1 MAPRRRG
8 GVRGLRAAI
17 AALAGRSDWLD
28 HFLLRHAPS
37 KTYRA
42 LHLEKLEDRFVWSGS
57 PWSEMVSPEWFQDY
71 TDQHVASHAGPGA
84 WSASAQQEGRASVG
98 GAADTYDW
106 IVRFDTASLDGVT
119 SAAQTTSLLAQS
131 GIQFDVLRGLGLV
144 GQVLVRSSGAT
155 PDEVSSGLSS
165 VKNVASFELDQ
176 VHQFTMLPNDPR
188 RSELWGLD
196 NSRDAD
202 IDAPAAWDIT
212 TGSRSVVVAVVDT
225 GVDYN
230 HPDLAANV
238 WTNPREI
245 PGNGRDDDGNGFV
258 DDVHGYNFA
267 YNTSDPM
274 DDQGHGTH
282 VSGTIAAVGN
292 NGVGVV
298 GVNWSASIMAL
309 KFLDDSGS
317 GYTSD
322 AVRAINYATMMRTR
336 YGVNVRVMNH
346 SWGGPGFS
354 TALHDAIQ
362 ASGTAGILNSVAA
375 GNSSANVD
383 SSPSYPAAY
392 DCTNM
397 IAVAATTSQ
406 DQLASFSNWGP
417 ASVDVAAPG
426 YQILSTVPNSGYASY
441 SGTSMATPHVSG
453 VAALAWSLKP
463 NATVAEVRNAI
474 LQGADRLSSLSGRV
488 ATGGRLNAYN
498 TLQLLNP
505 GGPQLPSI
513 ATLSVTPSSMTVGA
527 MAAITAGG
535 VVDRDGS
542 VVGVSFYLDSNANGQ
557 WDTADRLLGTDATI
571 ESQTAGIALNTAGYA
586 PGSYIVFARA
596 QDNQSQWSPAAS
608 ASMTLVAADDH
619 GNDAT
624 AATPVSVPNAVSGT
638 IGAGG
643 DQDWF
648 AFQAV
653 AGRNYVFQTTL
664 GTLADSTLALYDRNG
679 TTRLAYNDDW
689 GSSYASR
696 IAWRAP
702 AGGTYYLAVA
712 AYSPSQSG
720 SYQLRLSAQN
730 AAPVLAQIAGQTM
743 SHNQDTLAVP
753 LQTSDPD
760 GDPIALSASAFTI
773 DALAQRA
780 YDLDQQLNLVFPDGY
795 YQNLHGL
802 GEKWLKGGGGAG
814 AWYGILPNGELHR
827 WDGSVSQMPL
837 VATLSPA
844 YWANPSLLYDA
855 QQAAARVPV
864 AGVSLR
870 FSGTTLVIDPQS
882 EFLGTFQVQ
891 VTASDGQ
898 ASDSKTFSVSVVNR
912 APVLSPI
919 ADQTMSHNQDSLAVP
934 LQANDLDGDPIVL
947 SASAFTTDAL
957 AQRAYDL
964 DQQLNL
970 VFPNGYYQNL
980 HGLGEKWMK
989 GGGGAGA
996 WYGILPNG
1004 ELHRWDGSVRQM
1016 PLVAALSPTYWADPS
1031 LLHDARPAAA
1041 AVPVAG
1047 VQLRFSGSTLV
1058 IDPPSGYLG
1067 TFQVQVTAGDGQA
1080 SDAETFRV
1088 SVANLAP
1095 ALAPIADQTI
1105 LAGQDAISVGLSAI
1119 DPDGD
1124 RLTYTASVAAPD
1136 PLAQRAYDLDRQL
1149 NLIFPNGYYQNLH
1162 GLGEKWL
1169 KGDGG
1174 DGPWYGILPNGELHR
1189 WDGSVRQMPL
1199 IATFSPAYWADPSL
1213 LYDARLI
1220 RPGDVVLTLNG
1231 STLTV
1236 NPRDGLS
1243 GEFRVQATASD
1254 GQLSDSKTFKVT
1266 VGNTAGARSVLS
1278 TLDAPQSG
1286 LLPRQIADAA
1296 IDHCLLLQA
1305 AMAAQP
1311 WNEIRLSGA
1320 GNMGPLGSM
1329 PPQPAGQ
1336 FSLGLSGRLSGQ
1348 GFDRHSGLLAERLW
1362 TRLEEAARPGRPAQP
1377 EADGGIDHRLPA
1389 PALFQSRPDSGLS
1402 VEADDDRVS
1411 RHAAALQGESYDPS
1425 SQVLDEVL
1433 GLIRDAR
1440 AAASGSAAADA
1451 VLASA

>member
-28 HFLLRHAPS
+28 QFLLRHAPS

-57 PWSEMVSPEWFQDY
+57 PWSELISPEWFQDY
-71 TDQHVASHAGPGA
+71 TEQHGASHAGAAG
-84 WSASAQQEGRASVG
+84 WSASAEQEGRASVG
-98 GAADTYDW
+98 GEADTYDW
-106 IVRFDTASLDGVT
+106 IVRFDTASLDGIT
-119 SAAQTTSLLAQS
+119 SAAQTTSLLAAS

-155 PDEVSSGLSS
+155 PDEVRAWLAAD
-165 VKNVASFELDQ
+165 KDVAGFEQDEIHQ
-176 VHQFTMLPNDPR
+176 VAAVSNDPR

-196 NSRDAD
+196 NTRDAD

-230 HPDLAANV
+230 HPDLAANI
-238 WTNPREI
+238 WTNPGEI

-309 KFLDDSGS
+309 KFLDSSGS

-336 YGVNVRVMNH
+336 YGMNVRVMNH

-375 GNSSANVD
+375 GNSSANID

-397 IAVAATTSQ
+397 ITVAATTSQ

-417 ASVDVAAPG
+417 TSVDVAAPG

-474 LQGADRLSSLSGRV
+474 LQGADRLASLSGRV

-513 ATLSVTPSSMTVGA
+513 ATLSVTPSTMTVGA
-527 MAAITAGG
+527 VAAITAGG
-535 VVDRDGS
+535 VVDRDGT
-542 VVGVSFYLDSNANGQ
+542 VVGVSFYLDGNANGQ
-557 WDTADRLLGTDATI
+557 WDAADRLLGTDTTI
-571 ESQTAGIALNTAGYA
+571 ESQTAAITLNTAGYA
-586 PGSYIVFARA
+586 PGSYTVFARA
-596 QDNQSQWSPAAS
+596 RDNQSQWSSPAS
-608 ASMTLVAADDH
+608 ASMTLVAQDDH
-619 GNDAT
+619 GNNAT
-624 AATPVSVPNAVSGT
+624 AATPVSVPSAVSGT

-648 AFQAV
+648 ALQAV
-653 AGRNYVFQTTL
+653 AGRSYVFQTTL
-664 GTLADSTLALYDRNG
+664 GTLVDSTLALYDRNG

-696 IAWRAP
+696 IEWRAP
-702 AGGTYYLAVA
+702 ASGAYYLAVA

-720 SYQLRLSAQN
+720 SYVLRLSADN
-730 AAPVLAQIAGQTM
+730 AAPVLAQIADQTM
-743 SHNQDTLAVP
+743 SHNQDTLAVT
-753 LQTSDPD
+753 LQASDPD
-760 GDPIALSASAFTI
+760 GDPI
-773 DALAQRA
+773 
-780 YDLDQQLNLVFPDGY
+780 
-795 YQNLHGL
+795 
-802 GEKWLKGGGGAG
+802 
-814 AWYGILPNGELHR
+814 
-827 WDGSVSQMPL
+827 
-837 VATLSPA
+837 
-844 YWANPSLLYDA
+844 
-855 QQAAARVPV
+855 
-864 AGVSLR
+864 
-870 FSGTTLVIDPQS
+870 
-882 EFLGTFQVQ
+882 TF
-891 VTASDGQ
+891 
-898 ASDSKTFSVSVVNR
+898 
-912 APVLSPI
+912 
-919 ADQTMSHNQDSLAVP
+919 
-934 LQANDLDGDPIVL
+934 
-947 SASAFTTDAL
+947 SASAFTTSAL
-957 AQRAYDL
+957 AQ
-964 DQQLNL
+964 Q
-970 VFPNGYYQNL
+970 
-980 HGLGEKWMK
+980 
-989 GGGGAGA
+989 
-996 WYGILPNG
+996 
-1004 ELHRWDGSVRQM
+1004 
-1016 PLVAALSPTYWADPS
+1016 
-1031 LLHDARPAAA
+1031 PAAPIPVE
-1041 AVPVAG
+1041 AVAI
-1047 VQLRFSGSTLV
+1047 RFSGNTLV
-1058 IDPPSGYLG
+1058 IDPRSDYLG
-1067 TFQVQVTAGDGQA
+1067 TFQVQVTAGDGQS
-1080 SDAETFRV
+1080 SDNKTFRV
-1088 SVANLAP
+1088 SVVNRAP
-1095 ALAPIADQTI
+1095 VLAPIADRTMP
-1105 LAGQDAISVGLSAI
+1105 ASQDAINVGLSAS

-1124 RLTYTASVAAPD
+1124 RLSYTAQLAAPD
-1136 PLAQRAYDLDRQL
+1136 PLAQRAYELDQQL
-1149 NLIFPNGYYQNLH
+1149 GLYGTGNYYRNLRGYQ
-1162 GLGEKWL
+1162 EKWMR
-1169 KGDGG
+1169 GNGG
-1174 DGPWYGILPNGELHR
+1174 TWYCILPSGQLRR
-1189 WDGSVRQMPL
+1189 WTGTMSRSPA
-1199 IATFSPAYWADPSL
+1199 IATLSPAYYADPRL
-1213 LYDARLI
+1213 LHDARLI
-1220 RPGDVVLTLNG
+1220 RPSDVVLTLNG

-1236 NPRDGLS
+1236 NPRNGLT
-1243 GEFRVQATASD
+1243 GDFRVQVTAGD
-1254 GQLSDSKTFKVT
+1254 GQLSDSKTFQVT
-1266 VGNTAGARSVLS
+1266 VSNTAGARSVLS
-1278 TLDAPQSG
+1278 TLDAAPSG
-1286 LLPRQIADAA
+1286 LLPPQIADAA
-1296 IDHCLLLQA
+1296 VDHRLVLQA
-1305 AMAAQP
+1305 AMAAEP
-1311 WNEIRLSGA
+1311 WNELRWHGA

-1336 FSLGLSGRLSGQ
+1336 FSIGLSDRFSGQ
-1348 GFDRHSGLLAERLW
+1348 DFDWHSRLLADRLW
-1362 TRLEEAARPGRPAQP
+1362 TRLEEAACPGRPAQP

-1402 VEADDDRVS
+1402 VEADADRAS